1 MKMDI
6 DLKGAREIDAALKEM
21 AKSTAVR
28 TARQAMRN
36 SLSPV
41 EAAAK
46 ALAPVGP
53 TGNLRDSVTISHKL
67 TPSQAAGAPRDGKDV
82 QHMYVGASAP
92 HAHLVEFGTGPRFH
106 KSGKYVGEM
115 PPNPW
120 MRPAWDDNRD
130 EVLNRLRAD
139 LWAAIQGFLDRK
151 ARREANAARR
161 AAKAKG

>member
-1 MKMDI
+1 MKMDLN
-6 DLKGAREIDAALKEM
+6 LKGAREIDAALKEM

-92 HAHLVEFGTGPRFH
+92 PCA
-106 KSGKYVGEM
+106 SGGI
-115 PPNPW
+115 
-120 MRPAWDDNRD
+120 RH
-130 EVLNRLRAD
+130 
-139 LWAAIQGFLDRK
+139 
-151 ARREANAARR
+151 R
-161 AAKAKG
+161 AAVPQEREICGRNAPEPLDAACLG